1 VVQAEA
7 QHLQVIKKGGLMIF
21 QIMDDKKDCIGVYA
35 KNKFIYDRIPA
46 NISKTWGFSRHLE
59 DYNIEYAYLW
69 SMGKNI
75 GKTCPE
81 HLEARWKTAE
91 KKIRSHFKSIYKTK
105 INLED
110 ICFFDI
116 VPEKQLMHYYQTKN
130 EICEWVFENFER
142 PENYSLLLDTYKTI
156 NSISKNKVNIN
167 LNKLYRH
174 SKIDNKARH
183 LLKWIQEN
191 PSPIVNYDLFGSV
204 TGRLTTKVGS
214 FPIMNLKTEIKDIVE
229 PKWDCFVELDFNAAE
244 IRTMIS
250 LMGQEQ
256 PQEDIHEWNIKNIFK
271 EDISR
276 EKAKQRFFAWL
287 YNSEDN
293 SIDSEY
299 YSKQMLVDKFYCEQ
313 KEEIRNPFG
322 RRTGCDRFH
331 ALNYLLQSA
340 SSDNCL
346 DRVNKIERF
355 LRDRRSY
362 VAFTIHDCVII
373 DLHRDDRNLIPQI
386 KEIFEDTKLGNFPSG
401 CKIGKNLGEMRD
413 FTWT

>member
-1 VVQAEA
+1 
-7 QHLQVIKKGGLMIF
+7 
-21 QIMDDKKDCIGVYA
+21 MDDKKDCIGVYSD
-35 KNKFIYDRIPA
+35 NRFVYDRIPK
-46 NISKTWGFSRHLE
+46 NLDKTWGYSDHLRDRH
-59 DYNIEYAYLW
+59 IEYAVLW
-69 SMGKNI
+69 TSGSSI
-75 GKTCPE
+75 DDICPE
-81 HLEARWKTAE
+81 HLVNRWTVAQKRI
-91 KKIRSHFKSIYKTK
+91 KSHFKSIKTAK
-105 INLED
+105 LRFDD
-110 ICFFDI
+110 ICFFDM
-116 VPEKQLMHYYQTKN
+116 VPEKQLKHYYQTKN
-130 EICEWVFENFER
+130 EICEWIFENYDR
-142 PENYSLLLDTYKTI
+142 PHNYSLLHDSYVTI
-156 NSISKNKVNIN
+156 HNIAKQEVNIN
-167 LNKLYRH
+167 KHKLFRY
-174 SKIDNKARH
+174 SKFDAKARN
-183 LLKWIQEN
+183 LWKWTQEN
-191 PSPIVNYDLFGSV
+191 SHPIVNYDLFGSK
-204 TGRLTTKVGS
+204 TGRLTTKMGS

-271 EDISR
+271 EDITR
-276 EKAKQRFFAWL
+276 AEAKQKFFAWL
-287 YNSEDN
+287 YNSEN
-293 SIDSEY
+293 KTINSEY
-299 YSKQMLVDKFYCEQ
+299 YSKNTLVEKFFDEQ
-313 KEEIRNPFG
+313 KEILRTPFG
-322 RRTGCDRFH
+322 RRTNCDRFH
-331 ALNYLLQSA
+331 ALNYLLQSS